1 MATNFFSKQDLA
13 RRNTRILVG
22 LFAVA
27 VLVLLTLTNILVAV
41 AFGFADSQAIQ
52 SGLQQG
58 MVKLDLIIWTSL
70 LVLTTIAGAMLFKW
84 QQLRQGGKV
93 VAESLGGVRL
103 SPDSADP
110 RHRQLLN
117 VVDEMALAAN
127 LPVPAVYILPER
139 GINAFAAGYSPADAV
154 VGVTEG
160 CLEQLNRDELQG
172 VIAHEFSHIL
182 NGDMRMNIKMI
193 AVLNGILFVG
203 HIGYLLLRGGRG
215 AVIMSSGRRSNNK
228 GGGGAAAILLL
239 GLGLTILGYLGAFF
253 GNLIKAGVSR
263 QREYLADASAVQ
275 FTRNPTGIAGA
286 LKQIA
291 ASARGTKLKHH
302 NADENSHLFFGEAIS
317 RWASIFATHPP
328 LQDRIK
334 RLEPRW
340 NGRLPEA
347 RTAAANLASAEQ
359 QVSDSNN
366 NEQNTTDSN
375 QSSPRTSSAGE
386 RLLAALPVL
395 LVQSAHQPMQAEPLL
410 LALLISEQDEHR
422 QQQLTLIR
430 EQSSVALLQD
440 VDRMLSQ
447 IEHLSERQKLMLAQL
462 SIPSLKTLT
471 PVRFE
476 RFEQLLLALIK
487 ADGQLGL
494 LEWAIAQLVDHVVA
508 SEFRSRDVQRKT
520 SATELAAVREPSL
533 QLLSVI
539 ASATHQDE
547 QRQQQSWQA
556 GLAALKLPTDQA
568 KPDSDYHAVQQHL
581 PKLMAA
587 SPKLKESLWQ
597 AILATCQA
605 DDIISDQQ
613 QVQLLALSL
622 LLEIPYQAEAM

>member
-1 MATNFFSKQDLA
+1 MATNFFSQQDLA

-27 VLVLLTLTNILVAV
+27 VLVLLTLTNILVAM

-52 SGLQQG
+52 SGLQDG
-58 MVKLDLIIWTSL
+58 LVKLDLILWTSL
-70 LVLTTIAGAMLFKW
+70 FVLTTIGGAMLFKW
-84 QQLRQGGKV
+84 LQLRQGGKV
-93 VAESLGGVRL
+93 VAESLGGVRVN
-103 SPDSADP
+103 PDSADP

-127 LPVPAVYILPER
+127 LPAPAVYLLPER

-215 AVIMSSGRRSNNK
+215 SAIMMSGRRSNNK

-275 FTRNPTGIAGA
+275 FTRNPAGIAGA

-291 ASARGTKLKHH
+291 ASARGTKLKHQ

-334 RLEPRW
+334 RVEPGW

-347 RTAAANLASAEQ
+347 RTSEANLAATE
-359 QVSDSNN
+359 
-366 NEQNTTDSN
+366 
-375 QSSPRTSSAGE
+375 QSSTDTSSPTQSTARPSSAGE
-386 RLLAALPVL
+386 RLLAALPIL

-410 LALLISEQDEHR
+410 LALLISDQDEHR
-422 QQQLTLIR
+422 QQQLNIIR

-447 IEHLSERQKLMLAQL
+447 IEHLTDRQKLMLAQL

-471 PVRFE
+471 LVRFE
-476 RFEQLLLALIK
+476 RFEKLLLTLID
-487 ADGQLGL
+487 ADGQLDL
-494 LEWAIAQLVDHVVA
+494 LEWAIAQLIDHVVA
-508 SEFRSRDVQRKT
+508 SEFRKGDVQRTT
-520 SATELAAVREPSL
+520 SANELKAIREPSL
-533 QLLSVI
+533 QLLSLI
-539 ASATHQDE
+539 ADATHKDE
-547 QRQQQSWQA
+547 QRRQQSWQA
-556 GLAALKLPTDQA
+556 GLTALKLSTETQ
-568 KPDSDYHAVQQHL
+568 KPAADYQQIQQHL
-581 PKLMAA
+581 PRLIGA
-587 SPKLKESLWQ
+587 SPKLKETLWQ
-597 AILATCQA
+597 AVMATCQA
-605 DDIISDQQ
+605 DEIISEQQ

-622 LLEIPYQAEAM
+622 LLEIPYQVEASEN

>member
-1 MATNFFSKQDLA
+1 MPTNFFSQQDLA

-27 VLVLLTLTNILVAV
+27 VLILLTLTNMLVAL

-58 MVKLDLIIWTSL
+58 LVQLDLIIWTSL
-70 LVLTTIAGAMLFKW
+70 LVLVMIGGAMLLKW

-103 SPDSADP
+103 HPDSADP

-127 LPVPAVYILPER
+127 LPAPAVYLLPER

-182 NGDMRMNIKMI
+182 NGDMRMNINMI

-215 AVIMSSGRRSNNK
+215 SAIMMSGRRNNSK
-228 GGGGAAAILLL
+228 GGGAAAILLL

-275 FTRNPTGIAGA
+275 FTRNPAGIAGA
-286 LKQIA
+286 LKQIG
-291 ASARGTKLKHH
+291 ASSRGTKLKHH

-328 LQDRIK
+328 LPDRIK

-340 NGRLPEA
+340 NGRFPEA
-347 RTAAANLASAEQ
+347 RSSAANLAVAEH
-359 QVSDSNN
+359 
-366 NEQNTTDSN
+366 EAAN
-375 QSSPRTSSAGE
+375 QSNHPSTATQSSSRQSSVGE
-386 RLLAALPVL
+386 RLLAALPIL

-410 LALLISEQDEHR
+410 LALLVNDHDEQR
-422 QQQLTLIR
+422 QKQLIIIR

-440 VDRMLSQ
+440 VDRMLSS
-447 IEHLSERQKLMLAQL
+447 IEHLSDRQKLMLAQL
-462 SIPSLKTLT
+462 SIPTLKTLT
-471 PVRFE
+471 LVRFE
-476 RFEQLLLALIK
+476 RFEKLLHAVIA
-487 ADGQLGL
+487 ADGQLNL
-494 LEWAIAQLVDHVVA
+494 LEWAIAQIVDHVVA
-508 SEFRSRDVQRKT
+508 SEFRKSDVQRST
-520 SATELAAVREPSL
+520 SASQLKTIREPSL
-533 QLLSVI
+533 QLLSII
-539 ASATHQDE
+539 ADATHDDE
-547 QRQQQSWQA
+547 QRRQQSWQA
-556 GLAALKLPTDQA
+556 GLAALALPIDQQ
-568 KPDSDYHAVQQHL
+568 KPTADYQQIQHQL
-581 PKLMAA
+581 PRLLGA
-587 SPKLKESLWQ
+587 SPKLKETIWH
-597 AILATCQA
+597 AILATCKA
-605 DDIISDQQ
+605 DDEISEQQ

-622 LLEIPYQAEAM
+622 LLEIPYQAESS

>member
-1 MATNFFSKQDLA
+1 MATNFFSQQDLA

-22 LFAVA
+22 LFAIA
-27 VLVLLTLTNILVAV
+27 VLVLLTLTNILVAI

-52 SGLQQG
+52 TGLQQG
-58 MVKLDLIIWTSL
+58 LVKLDLILWTSL
-70 LVLTTIAGAMLFKW
+70 VVLTTIGGAMLFKW

-93 VAESLGGVRL
+93 VAESLGGLRL

-127 LPVPAVYILPER
+127 LPAPAVYILPER

-215 AVIMSSGRRSNNK
+215 SAIMVSSRRSNNK

-275 FTRNPTGIAGA
+275 FTRNPEGIAGA

-291 ASARGTKLKHH
+291 ASSRGTKLKHP
-302 NADENSHLFFGEAIS
+302 NADENSHLFFGEGIS

-328 LQDRIK
+328 LNDRIK

-347 RTAAANLASAEQ
+347 RTSAANLTAA
-359 QVSDSNN
+359 
-366 NEQNTTDSN
+366 EQNTSDAAESTAT
-375 QSSPRTSSAGE
+375 QSSASQTASRPGSAGE
-386 RLLAALPVL
+386 RLLAALPML

-410 LALLISEQDEHR
+410 LAMLISEHDEHR

-447 IEHLSERQKLMLAQL
+447 VEHLSDRQKLMLAQL

-476 RFEQLLLALIK
+476 RFEQLLLALIQ
-487 ADGQLGL
+487 ADGQLDL

-508 SEFRSRDVQRKT
+508 SEFRSSDVQRKT
-520 SATELAAVREPSL
+520 SATEFKTIREPGL
-533 QLLSVI
+533 QLLSLI
-539 ASATHQDE
+539 AMATHQDQ
-547 QRQQQSWQA
+547 QRQLQSWQA
-556 GLAALKLPTDQA
+556 GLAALKLPTEQA
-568 KPDSDYHAVQQHL
+568 KPESDYQQLQQHL
-581 PKLMAA
+581 PILMAA
-587 SPKLKESLWQ
+587 SPKLKETLWQ
-597 AILATCQA
+597 AILATSQA
-605 DDIISDQQ
+605 DEVVSDQQ